1 MLVINTNLNGWK
13 MRAVIQRVDEANVT
27 VKGIEVGAIAR
38 GLVVLLSIK
47 EGDGDSD
54 LDFLVRKILNLRIFE
69 DQQGKMNASL
79 REVKGD
85 LMVISQ
91 FTLYGDCRKGSR
103 PSYSRAAA
111 PSEAESLYRK
121 LIERIRLQKINVECG
136 QFGAMMKLNLVNDG
150 PVTLIVDSGKEYC

>member
-1 MLVINTNLNGWK
+1 
-13 MRAVIQRVDEANVT
+13 MRAVIQRVDEASVT

-38 GLVVLLSIK
+38 GLVVLLAIE
-47 EGDGDSD
+47 EGDGNSD
-54 LDFLVRKILNLRIFE
+54 LDFLARKILNLRIFK

-103 PSYSRAAA
+103 PSYSRAAT
-111 PSEAESLYRK
+111 PSEAENLYRK
-121 LIERIRLQKINVECG
+121 FIERIRLQKINVECG

-150 PVTLIVDSGKEYC
+150 PVTLIVDSGKEYR